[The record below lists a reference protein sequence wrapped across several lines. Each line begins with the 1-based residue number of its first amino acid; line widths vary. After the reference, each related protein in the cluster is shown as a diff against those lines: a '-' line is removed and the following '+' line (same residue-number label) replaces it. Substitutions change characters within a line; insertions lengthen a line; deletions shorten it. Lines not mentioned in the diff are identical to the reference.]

1 MSNSSFVKDST
12 LVSLVTLISLSG
24 VCISVPS
31 HAQVINGGLETGEF
45 DGYQTIGNTSIQLSA
60 FSSGPAE
67 GNFRALITNGVGSA
81 STSSL
86 EAFLELTPESINR
99 GATEGSAI
107 IQTFTA
113 NAGDVLTFDFNFL
126 TNQSTLQS
134 NFNDFSF
141 VTINGSVSQL
151 ADTNSTFSSSPTGT
165 FRAETGFQTFS
176 STVPTTGTLTLG
188 LGVTDMN
195 AQTVN
200 SGLLVDKISLQSN
213 SSLIAEPIPEPSS
226 ILGLLIFGAF
236 GAKAMLKRKQY
247 SMKSK

>member
-12 LVSLVTLISLSG
+12 LASLVTLISLSG
-24 VCISVPS
+24 IYISAPS
-31 HAQVINGGLETGEF
+31 HAQVINGSFETGEF
-45 DGYQTIGNTSIQLSA
+45 DGYRTIGNTSIQLPA
-60 FSSGPAE
+60 FSSNPTG
-67 GNFRALITNGVGSA
+67 GNFQALITNGDGSA

-86 EAFLELTPESINR
+86 EAFLGLTPESINR

-107 IQTFTA
+107 SQTFTA

-126 TNQSTLQS
+126 TNESTPTP

-141 VTINGSVSQL
+141 VTINGSVSRL
-151 ADTNSTFSSSPTGT
+151 ADTNSTFSPSPTGA
-165 FRAETGFQTFS
+165 FGAETGFQTFS

-188 LGVTDMN
+188 LGVTDVN
-195 AQTVN
+195 DQIVN
-200 SGLLVDKISLQSN
+200 SGLLVDNISLQSS

-247 SMKSK
+247 LMKSK